1 MQPTPHSV
9 LCNGWQAG
17 GCERRQ
23 TVTVSDPL
31 CHHKACWALAPLHS
45 GRRRHAA
52 ATCDLCC
59 GQRRQRARAK
69 APAVAR
75 GGLAGVVSGGGLWPS
90 VTRCAIPRLAVL
102 SPRCMQVAVG
112 MQQPPV
118 TYSAGSG
125 ANVLELRR
133 PPWQEVG
140 WRGVVS
146 DGGSSHL

>member
-1 MQPTPHSV
+1 MPE
-9 LCNGWQAG
+9 GWGWKQ
-17 GCERRQ
+17 RRRAD
-23 TVTVSDPL
+23 TKPFHYSR
-31 CHHKACWALAPLHS
+31 ACCAHAPLHA

-52 ATCDLCC
+52 ATCDLSC
-59 GQRRQRARAK
+59 GQRRQRARAT

-75 GGLAGVVSGGGLWPS
+75 GGLAEVVSDGGLWPS

-102 SPRCMQVAVG
+102 SPRCMQDVVG

-118 TYSAGSG
+118 TYAAGSG

-140 WRGVVS
+140 WQR
-146 DGGSSHL
+146 L

>member
-1 MQPTPHSV
+1 MRQ
-9 LCNGWQAG
+9 
-17 GCERRQ
+17 RRRAD
-23 TVTVSDPL
+23 SSPL
-31 CHHKACWALAPLHS
+31 NHHDDCCALAPFHA

-52 ATCDLCC
+52 ATCDLSC
-59 GQRRQRARAK
+59 GQRRQRARAT

-75 GGLAGVVSGGGLWPS
+75 GGLAEVVSGGGLWPS
-90 VTRCAIPRLAVL
+90 VTRCAIPRLAGL